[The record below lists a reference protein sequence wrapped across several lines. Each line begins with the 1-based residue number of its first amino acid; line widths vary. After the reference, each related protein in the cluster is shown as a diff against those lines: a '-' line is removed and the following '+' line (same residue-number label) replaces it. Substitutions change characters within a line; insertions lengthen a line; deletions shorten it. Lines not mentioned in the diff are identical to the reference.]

1 VSCIS
6 QLPSDELT
14 KYNLPLFVGDDN
26 IDDLFS
32 SDESEDYKKGNGED
46 NDEDSTGKIGDHE
59 KEEKDKKVVTV
70 ERRTKRRNNGGK
82 VEKHGW
88 CVKIFVR

>member
-1 VSCIS
+1 MSCIS

-32 SDESEDYKKGNGED
+32 SDESEDYEKGKGED
-46 NDEDSTGKIGDHE
+46 DDKDSTGKIGDHE
-59 KEEKDKKVVTV
+59 KEEKDKKVVMM
-70 ERRTKRRNNGGK
+70 ERRTVTPNS
-82 VEKHGW
+82 
-88 CVKIFVR
+88 